1 MPQFQRQR
9 ATTNRFSRIIAT
21 LAVSAVLVTSGA
33 VAATAATLPQPIPTP
48 AIQTAFEID
57 GNMSGANDWD
67 GIAATP
73 YGPYTTASGNASTGI
88 LDNTSGN
95 DGCTGADAS
104 AFPGSQ
110 TINTN
115 PWTIAPDTVNNKA
128 DLCASGAAYEIVR
141 VDGQQHII
149 LYQYWTRS
157 PDGTGDLTIYQVL
170 EGPLPGRSDDYLIQF
185 DYDSSGG
192 GSISISAL
200 SWNGSGWV
208 VNVAGVYYQAA
219 YGQVAA
225 TDQTGTFGEMAIDL
239 TASGL
244 LPEDECVSADTGA
257 VLTRTGNSS
266 TAQLQDYF
274 LGSPIELSTCT
285 SLTVTKAGTGFPD
298 NTTFPYIID
307 QADGATV
314 HDGSLTGTVADT
326 DASPASISAQI
337 GVGETHTWNNV
348 IAQPDYRV
356 AEITSGLPP
365 GVSLDTVVCTYT
377 DLYAPEPNER
387 TAILYEN
394 GASTGNTFT
403 LFPSTTGVAPT
414 PSCIITNTAT
424 SLTLNKNLVN
434 DHGGTATLADFVLS
448 ATPTTGPAVAVLSGT
463 DPSSDPAEGLVGL
476 VAPGSYTLAET
487 NMPGYTA
494 STWSCTGAAFDGAT
508 GVVTVQQG
516 ENAVCTITND
526 DIAPRL
532 TLVKEVVN
540 EWGGTAVD
548 TDFTLTATGPVSVSG
563 VEGSAAVTDASVSA
577 GSYVIGEEA
586 LAGYELD
593 GITCVGGSFD
603 AASSTLTLASGE
615 VATCTL
621 RNSDLPASLTLIKEV
636 INDNGGL
643 LDVDEVTLTATG
655 PQTITGVTGDAAVT
669 NAQVLAGDYTL
680 SEVAPAGYDPSDW
693 VCSGATLAG
702 DVVTV
707 PVGGN
712 VTCTIT
718 NDDIAPLLTLVKEV
732 VNDDGG
738 TAAATDWTLTADGPT
753 PVSGTTGGASVTV
766 APVSAGEYTLGESGG
781 PAGYAAGAWD
791 CGNADLAGDVLTL
804 GLGESVTCTIV
815 NDDIAPRLTLVK
827 EVIND
832 DGGAAVATEW
842 TLTAD
847 GPSTIA
853 GVTGDAAVTDAPVTA
868 GTYALTESGPAGYTA
883 GAWSCDGGALTG
895 SDVILAPG
903 DDVTCTIVN
912 DDQPA
917 TLTLVK
923 EVINDDGG
931 QELPTAWTLTANGPT
946 TGVTGVT
953 GDPAITSTPVS
964 AGAYVLS
971 ETGPAGYTASEWSC
985 EGGTVVLGVSVII
998 ANGTDVTCTVTND
1011 DVAPRLTL
1019 VKEVVNDD
1027 GGTAVAT
1034 DWTLTADGPSTVTGV
1049 TGDGAVT
1056 DATVI
1061 AGTYE
1066 LTEAGPAGYTAG
1078 AWSCVGGTLTGS
1090 DVTLAPGDDV
1100 TCTIVNDDQPAT
1112 LTLIKEVSN
1121 DDGGEEL
1128 PTAWTLTATGPTA
1141 GVTGVTGDAAITSA
1155 PVMAGAYILSE
1166 TGPSGYAASTWSCEG
1181 GTVVLGVSVIVTN
1194 GADVTC
1200 TVTNDDIAP
1209 RLTLVKEVVNDDGGT
1224 AVATDWT
1231 LTADG
1236 PSTATGVTGDDAI
1249 TDAAVLAGT
1258 YALSEAGPAGY
1269 TAGDWACDGG
1279 ALTGSDVTLA
1289 PGDVVTCTIVN
1300 DDQPATLTLVKEVVN
1315 DNGGLIDVGEVT
1327 LTATGP
1333 QTITGVTGDPAVTNA
1348 QVDAGD
1354 YTLSEDSPAGY
1365 DPSAWVCPGATLAN
1379 DVVTVPLGGN
1389 VTCTITND
1397 DIAPLLTLVKEV
1409 VNDGGGTAV
1418 ATDWTLTADGPT
1430 SVSGTTGSASVT
1442 AAPVTAGEYTLGE
1455 SGGPAGYAA
1464 GAWDCGN
1471 ANLTGDVLTLGLGES
1486 VTCTIVNDDIAP
1498 RLTLVKE
1505 VVNDDGGAA
1514 VATDWTLT
1522 AAGPSTATGVTG
1534 DDAITNAAVL
1544 AGTYALTESG
1554 PDGYNAGDWACV
1566 GGTQTGSDVT
1576 LAPGDVV
1583 TCTIV
1588 NDDQP
1593 ATLTLVKEVIND
1605 NGGTA
1610 VATDW
1615 TLTANGPTAGVT
1627 GATGDAAITSTPV
1640 SAGAYVLSETGPAGY
1655 AASAWS
1661 CEGGTVVLGVSVI
1674 VTNGAD
1680 VMCTIV
1686 NDDIA
1691 PRLTLVKEV
1700 INDDGGESTPAD
1712 WTLTA
1717 TGENAIAGITGDDA
1731 ITNAAVLAGTYALT
1745 ESGPD
1750 GYTAGDWT
1758 CVGGTQTAA
1767 DITLAPGDDATCT
1780 IINDDQPATLTLI
1793 KEVVN
1798 DNGGLIEVDEVT
1810 LTATGP
1816 QTITGIT
1823 GDPTVT
1829 NAQVDAGDYTLSE
1842 DSPAGYDP
1850 SAWVCPGATLA
1861 DDVVTVPL
1869 GGNVTC
1875 TITNDDIA
1883 PLLTLVKEVVNDDGG
1898 TAVATDWTLTADGP
1912 TPVSGTTGSASVTVA
1927 PVAAGEY
1934 TLSESGG
1941 PAGYAAGEW
1950 DCANADL
1957 TGDVLTLGL
1966 GESVTCTIINDDI
1979 APRLTL
1985 VKEVIN
1991 DDGGERT
1998 AADWTLTATGES
2010 TISGVTGDGAV
2021 TDAPVMAGTY
2031 ELTEAGPAGYTAGAW
2046 SCDGGTLTGS
2056 DITLAPGDDVTCTIV
2071 NDDKPIDLSLDK
2083 SDGGLTAEAGTEFV
2097 YTITV
2102 TNVGQRDMDDDVVTV
2117 TDRLPDHLVYVDG
2130 PESCTAVDAV
2140 VTCDIDP
2147 STLTA
2152 GASITLELT
2161 VLFDADA
2168 PAGTYTNLAYVTTE
2182 DDSAPETPTCPE
2194 PEARDA
2200 GNNVDCTH
2208 TPLKPV
2214 TNLVGVKSVQE
2225 QVDGTWVASDGKAA
2239 YGDTIRY
2246 VIAVTAGGNAN
2257 QDDVT
2262 VTDTLAAGLIFGAS
2276 EGCEP
2281 SSPCD
2286 VTYDAATRQVRAEL
2300 GTLAPGET
2308 ATVTFSVTLPAAPKQ
2323 AAGTTVTAEFDNVAA
2338 VSSTQVPPK
2347 PTNTVTTTV
2356 TRTVPPVV
2364 PPAPTRPPLAVTG
2377 GTDVLGGVWI
2387 ALALLVIGAV
2397 AVRVRR
2403 RIETRR

>member
-1 MPQFQRQR
+1 MPQHQR

-21 LAVSAVLVTSGA
+21 LAVSAVLVASGA
-33 VAATAATLPQPIPTP
+33 VAATAATLPQPVPTP

-57 GNMSGANDWD
+57 GNLSGANDWD
-67 GIAATP
+67 GIASTP
-73 YGPYTTASGNASTGI
+73 YGPYTTASGNPSTGI
-88 LDNTSGN
+88 LDYTSGN
-95 DGCTGADAS
+95 DGCTGSDAS

-157 PDGTGDLTIYQVL
+157 PDGTGDLTIYQML

-192 GSISISAL
+192 GAISISAL
-200 SWNGSGWV
+200 SWNGSNWV

-225 TDQTGTFGEMAIDL
+225 TDQAGTFGEMAIDL

-244 LPEDECVSADTGA
+244 LPEDECASADTGA

-274 LGSPIELSTCT
+274 LGAPIELSTCT

-298 NTTFPYIID
+298 DTTFPYIID

-326 DASPASISAQI
+326 DASPASISALI
-337 GVGETHTWNNV
+337 GVGDTHTWNNV
-348 IAQPDYRV
+348 IAEPDYRV

-365 GVSLDTVVCTYT
+365 GVTLDTVVCTYT

-387 TAILYEN
+387 TVILYEN

-403 LFPSTTGVAPT
+403 LFPSTTGVAPA

-494 STWSCTGAAFDGAT
+494 STWSCTGAAFDSAT

-516 ENAVCTITND
+516 ESAVCTITND

-540 EWGGTAVD
+540 DWGGTAVD
-548 TDFTLTATGPVSVSG
+548 TDFTLTAVGPVSVSG

-593 GITCVGGSFD
+593 GLTCVGGSFD
-603 AASSTLTLASGE
+603 AASSTLTLALGDD
-615 VATCTL
+615 ATCTL
-621 RNSDLPASLTLIKEV
+621 RNSDQPGTLTLIKQV
-636 INDNGGL
+636 VNDNGGL
-643 LDVDEVTLTATG
+643 VDVGDVTLTATG
-655 PQTITGVTGDAAVT
+655 PQTITGVTGDPAVT
-669 NAQVLAGDYTL
+669 NAQVGAGDYTL
-680 SEVAPAGYDPSDW
+680 SEDSPAGYDPSNW
-693 VCSGATLAG
+693 VCPGAALVD

-707 PVGGN
+707 PLGGN

-738 TAAATDWTLTADGPT
+738 TAVATDWTLAADGPT
-753 PVSGTTGGASVTV
+753 PVTGTTGGASVTV
-766 APVSAGEYTLGESGG
+766 APVSAGEYTLSESGG
-781 PAGYAAGAWD
+781 PSGYAAGDWD
-791 CGNADLAGDVLTL
+791 CANADLTGNVLTL

-827 EVIND
+827 QVVND
-832 DGGAAVATEW
+832 DGGTMTVADW
-842 TLTAD
+842 TLTAT
-847 GPSTIA
+847 GPSTA
-853 GVTGDAAVTDAPVTA
+853 TGITGEDTITNAAVLA
-868 GTYALTESGPAGYTA
+868 GTYALTESGPDGYTA
-883 GAWSCDGGALTG
+883 GDWSCVGGTQTAADIT
-895 SDVILAPG
+895 LAPG
-903 DDVTCTIVN
+903 DDVTCTIIN
-912 DDQPA
+912 DDRPA
-917 TLTLVK
+917 TLTLIKQV
-923 EVINDDGG
+923 VNDDGG
-931 QELPTAWTLTANGPT
+931 QELPTAWTLTATGPT

-953 GDPAITSTPVS
+953 GD
-964 AGAYVLS
+964 
-971 ETGPAGYTASEWSC
+971 
-985 EGGTVVLGVSVII
+985 
-998 ANGTDVTCTVTND
+998 
-1011 DVAPRLTL
+1011 
-1019 VKEVVNDD
+1019 
-1027 GGTAVAT
+1027 
-1034 DWTLTADGPSTVTGV
+1034 
-1049 TGDGAVT
+1049 
-1056 DATVI
+1056 
-1061 AGTYE
+1061 
-1066 LTEAGPAGYTAG
+1066 
-1078 AWSCVGGTLTGS
+1078 
-1090 DVTLAPGDDV
+1090 
-1100 TCTIVNDDQPAT
+1100 
-1112 LTLIKEVSN
+1112 
-1121 DDGGEEL
+1121 
-1128 PTAWTLTATGPTA
+1128 
-1141 GVTGVTGDAAITSA
+1141 AAITNT
-1155 PVMAGAYILSE
+1155 PVTAGAYILSE
-1166 TGPSGYAASTWSCEG
+1166 SGPSGYAASAWTCEG
-1181 GTVVLGVSVIVTN
+1181 GTPVLGVVIVIPNGTN
-1194 GADVTC
+1194 VTC
-1200 TVTNDDIAP
+1200 TIVNDDIAP

-1224 AVATDWT
+1224 MTVADWT
-1231 LTADG
+1231 LSATG
-1236 PSTATGVTGDDAI
+1236 PSTATGVTGEDTI
-1249 TDAAVLAGT
+1249 TNAAVLAGT
-1258 YALSEAGPAGY
+1258 YALTESGPDGY
-1269 TAGDWACDGG
+1269 TAGDWTCVGG
-1279 ALTGSDVTLA
+1279 TQTAADITLA
-1289 PGDVVTCTIVN
+1289 PGDDVTCTIIN
-1300 DDQPATLTLVKEVVN
+1300 DDQPATLTLIKEVVN
-1315 DNGGLIDVGEVT
+1315 DNGGLIDVGDVT

-1333 QTITGVTGDPAVTNA
+1333 QTITGVTGDAAVTNA

-1409 VNDGGGTAV
+1409 INDDGGTAV
-1418 ATDWTLTADGPT
+1418 ATDWTLAADGPT
-1430 SVSGTTGSASVT
+1430 PVTGTTGGASVT
-1442 AAPVTAGEYTLGE
+1442 VAPVSAGEYTLSE

-1464 GAWDCGN
+1464 GDWDCAN
-1471 ANLTGDVLTLGLGES
+1471 ADLTGNVLTLGLGES

-1505 VVNDDGGAA
+1505 VINDAGGTA

-1522 AAGPSTATGVTG
+1522 ATGESTIAGVTG
-1534 DDAITNAAVL
+1534 DAAVTDAPVM

-1554 PDGYNAGDWACV
+1554 PDGYTAGAWSCDA
-1566 GGTQTGSDVT
+1566 GALTGSDIT
-1576 LAPGDVV
+1576 LAPGDDV

-1593 ATLTLVKEVIND
+1593 ATLTLIKEVIND
-1605 NGGTA
+1605 DGGTA

-1615 TLTANGPTAGVT
+1615 TLTATGPTTGVT
-1627 GATGDAAITSTPV
+1627 GVTGDVSITNTPV
-1640 SAGAYVLSETGPAGY
+1640 TAGAYILSETGPSGY
-1655 AASAWS
+1655 APSGWS
-1661 CEGGTVVLGVSVI
+1661 CEGGVPVLGVVI
-1674 VTNGAD
+1674 VITNGTN
-1680 VMCTIV
+1680 VTCTIT

-1700 INDDGGESTPAD
+1700 VNDDGGTAVATD

-1717 TGENAIAGITGDDA
+1717 TGESTIAGVTGDTAVTDA
-1731 ITNAAVLAGTYALT
+1731 PVMAGTYALT

-1767 DITLAPGDDATCT
+1767 DITLAPGDDVTCT
-1780 IINDDQPATLTLI
+1780 IVNDDQPATLTLI

-1798 DNGGLIEVDEVT
+1798 DDGGLLDVGDVT

-1816 QTITGIT
+1816 QTITGVT
-1823 GDPTVT
+1823 GDPAVT
-1829 NAQVDAGDYTLSE
+1829 NAQVGAGDYTLSE

-1850 SAWVCPGATLA
+1850 SAWVCPGATLTN
-1861 DDVVTVPL
+1861 DVVTVPL

-1898 TAVATDWTLTADGP
+1898 TAVATDWTLAADGP
-1912 TPVSGTTGSASVTVA
+1912 TPVTGTTGGASVTVA
-1927 PVAAGEY
+1927 PVSAGEY

-1941 PAGYAAGEW
+1941 PSGYAAGDW

-1957 TGDVLTLGL
+1957 TGNVLTLGL
-1966 GESVTCTIINDDI
+1966 GESVTCTIVNDDI

-1985 VKEVIN
+1985 VKQVVN

-1998 AADWTLTATGES
+1998 PADWTLTATGES
-2010 TISGVTGDGAV
+2010 TIAGVTGDTAV

-2046 SCDGGTLTGS
+2046 RCDGGALTES
-2056 DITLAPGDDVTCTIV
+2056 ALTLALGDDITCTIV
-2071 NDDKPIDLSLDK
+2071 NDDKPIDLSIDK
-2083 SDGGLTAEAGTEFV
+2083 SDGGLTAEAGMEFV

-2130 PESCTAVDAV
+2130 PENCTAVGAV

-2168 PAGTYTNLAYVTTE
+2168 PAGTYTNLASVTTE
-2182 DDSAPETPTCPE
+2182 DDSAPVTPTCPE

-2225 QVDGTWVASDGKAA
+2225 LVDGTWVASDGKAA

-2246 VIAVTAGGNAN
+2246 AITVTAGGNAN
-2257 QDDVT
+2257 QEDVT
-2262 VTDTLAAGLIFGAS
+2262 VTDTLDAGLIFGAS
-2276 EGCEP
+2276 EGCDP

-2286 VTYDAATRQVRAEL
+2286 VTYDAETRQVRAEL
-2300 GTLAPGET
+2300 GTLAPGES
-2308 ATVTFSVTLPAAPKQ
+2308 ATVTFSATLPAAPKQ

-2338 VSSTQVPPK
+2338 VSSTQVSPK
-2347 PTNTVTTTV
+2347 PTNTVTTKV
-2356 TRTVPPVV
+2356 TRTLPPVA

-2377 GTDVLGGVWI
+2377 GADVLGGAWI
-2387 ALALLVIGAV
+2387 ALALIVIGAA